1 MPDEE
6 HHSLGALGLSPQ
18 AEDVYRALLSLPSAD
33 IPTLACRL
41 DLPCETV
48 AAIMPRL
55 LDRDLAR
62 MLTDDQYAAN
72 PPELSIVALLGERVE
87 LLRRTY
93 AAVGPLERV
102 YRQTRRHEGDVPG
115 TETVRGLAAIRS
127 RLDQLNLRA
136 RDEIRM
142 FMRHPLITT
151 DAGGSVR
158 DPAPNPHARYRTLYE
173 KALLDDSAVV
183 ELIRRSVERGF
194 QVRFAATLPVKLAIA
209 DDNLALIMTAES
221 GGLRPHDGAHP
232 IALFTEHPALV
243 TMAVGL
249 FEQVWST
256 AVPAPA
262 LDDGALTRTPQSG
275 GPSDPDDRLLLS
287 LLLAGLTDQTIAARL
302 GVGLRTVQRRVRDL
316 MDAANVDTR
325 IQLGWQASR
334 KGWI

>member
-1 MPDEE
+1 MADDE
-6 HHSLGALGLSPQ
+6 HHSLAALGLSPET
-18 AEDVYRALLSLPSAD
+18 EDVYRALLALPRAD
-33 IPTLACRL
+33 VGTLACRL
-41 DLPCETV
+41 DLAEAAV
-48 AAIMPRL
+48 ARPLSRL
-55 LDRDLAR
+55 LDLDLAR
-62 MLTDDQYAAN
+62 MVTDAEYAAN
-72 PPELSIVALLGERVE
+72 PPELSIVALLGERVDR
-87 LLRRTY
+87 LSRTY
-93 AAVGPLERV
+93 AAVAPLERLF
-102 YRQTRRHEGDVPG
+102 RHTRRHGDDAAAGDVG
-115 TETVRGLAAIRS
+115 TETVTGLTAIRS
-127 RLDQLNLRA
+127 RLDQLNARA
-136 RDEIRM
+136 RDEVRM

-158 DPAPNPHARYRTLYE
+158 DPAPNPRARYRTLYE
-173 KALLDDSAVV
+173 KPLLDDSAVV

-209 DDNLALIMTAES
+209 DEELALIMQPGT
-221 GGLRPHDGAHP
+221 HP
-232 IALFTEHPALV
+232 VALLTEHPALV
-243 TMAVGL
+243 AMAAGL

-262 LDDGALTRTPQSG
+262 LDDESPPGMAYTG